1 CDKNDAGW
9 VVTDRSGRTSVAGVW
24 AVGNVVDPR
33 AQVVAAAGRGSSVA
47 FAINTDLLDEDVDR
61 AVDQHRQAAAAV
73 WQPTTRQCPC
83 QTAYSHSHKTG
94 NPRMTAD
101 APRPVD
107 SVTEQTYTARVLQAE
122 RPVLVQFWATWCHPC
137 RMVTPI
143 VEQLAAEQSGHLDI
157 VKVDLDAEPGLAA
170 QLGITSVPAF
180 VVYTGG
186 RPVGS
191 WVGAAPK
198 HVLEK
203 KLASIL
209 GAGSDGW

>member
-1 CDKNDAGW
+1 MPA
-9 VVTDRSGRTSVAGVW
+9 
-24 AVGNVVDPR
+24 
-33 AQVVAAAGRGSSVA
+33 
-47 FAINTDLLDEDVDR
+47 
-61 AVDQHRQAAAAV
+61 H
-73 WQPTTRQCPC
+73 
-83 QTAYSHSHKTG
+83 
-94 NPRMTAD
+94 

-107 SVTEQTYTARVLQAE
+107 SVTEQTFTTRVLHAE

-143 VEQLAAEQSGHLDI
+143 VEQLAAEQADHLDV
-157 VKVDLDAEPGLAA
+157 VKVDLDEEPVLAA

-186 RPVGS
+186 RPAGA

-203 KLASIL
+203 KLTSIL
-209 GAGSDGW
+209 RDGG